1 MPPPRAAAG
10 ATMPAPSPRART
22 LTPRARRAAGR
33 EGSGEYDEWL
43 CFAAGGERAG
53 VAAGRVDAVR
63 HCGSCTSLIEPD
75 DAVDP
80 DPDD

>member
-1 MPPPRAAAG
+1 MG
-10 ATMPAPSPRART
+10 AR
-22 LTPRARRAAGR
+22 AGR

-53 VAAGRVDAVR
+53 VAAVRVDAVR
-63 HCGSCTSLIEPD
+63 HCGSCTGLIEPD
-75 DAVDP
+75 DTDGLDA